1 MSQTISTGKT
11 FLPKTFTSQLNK
23 NCQDD
28 HLTAAF
34 TALTEAV
41 QIEARVKQQNNS
53 FVEPTTLT

>member
-11 FLPKTFTSQLNK
+11 FLPKTFSSQLNK

-41 QIEARVKQQNNS
+41 QIEARVKQ
-53 FVEPTTLT
+53 

>member
-1 MSQTISTGKT
+1 MYIKSSISLTHSFPQTISTGKT
-11 FLPKTFTSQLNK
+11 LLPKTFTSQLNK

-41 QIEARVKQQNNS
+41 QIEARVKQ
-53 FVEPTTLT
+53 